1 MNTYQREVARH
12 LADMS
17 RGRTRT
23 MTLEV
28 SEALYAMLARIA
40 EDRGMTLEKF
50 AVYILSG
57 GE

>member
-28 SEALYAMLARIA
+28 SEALYAMLGRIA
-40 EDRGMTLEKF
+40 EDRGMTPEKF
-50 AVYILSG
+50 AVHILSG